1 MADGGDFDP
10 CECIFSHEMAMR
22 RLLSLLR
29 QSQGYCTDSECFQ
42 DGLPG
47 PENAQGA
54 DGSFMM
60 FAGLWMVM
68 ALVMYLMRPQSLRNA
83 GDSKPQGPPGGGN
96 SRDPDPPA
104 VS

>member
-1 MADGGDFDP
+1 
-10 CECIFSHEMAMR
+10 MR

-29 QSQGYCTDSECFQ
+29 SSQGHCTDSECFQ

-47 PENAQGA
+47 PENPQGA

-60 FAGLWMVM
+60 MAMAWMVM
-68 ALVMYLMRPQSLRNA
+68 AFMMYLMRPQSMRNR
-83 GDSKPQGPPGGGN
+83 GDAKPQGPPGGGN
-96 SRDPDPPA
+96 QDPEPPA